1 MAAVTFGFFSK
12 HKSATRSVATEWLWS
27 WLFLGLLASG
37 NPSRYRYERPSRV
50 VEIKQGRLQGTLV
63 EVPLVSPYSSSAAGN
78 DKNQVGH
85 LMIIVN
91 ENELFHFKAATV
103 KYRMCD
109 WVCTSM
115 YWVDLTSLLSR
126 VTVDYFLLQSKKK
139 STITWQGSLQGMLV
153 EVVLKFSD
161 HFNRCEVVIKCR

>member
-1 MAAVTFGFFSK
+1 MMAAVTFGFFSK

-91 ENELFHFKAATV
+91 GNELFYFKAAIV

-109 WVCTSM
+109 YSKALRCTFFGEIKNSCSSKF
-115 YWVDLTSLLSR
+115 VQLL
-126 VTVDYFLLQSKKK
+126 LLKPGLS
-139 STITWQGSLQGMLV
+139 S
-153 EVVLKFSD
+153 
-161 HFNRCEVVIKCR
+161 H

>member
-1 MAAVTFGFFSK
+1 MAVTFGFFSK

-50 VEIKQGRLQGTLV
+50 VEITQGRLQGTLV

-91 ENELFHFKAATV
+91 RHELFDFKARII

-109 WVCTSM
+109 YYLPM
-115 YWVDLTSLLSR
+115 YWVDLSSNSKVIAYFFLFWSQRKFQWSPSSWNSSRLS
-126 VTVDYFLLQSKKK
+126 
-139 STITWQGSLQGMLV
+139 TWADNCH
-153 EVVLKFSD
+153 K
-161 HFNRCEVVIKCR
+161 I

>member
-91 ENELFHFKAATV
+91 GNELFDFKAAIV
-103 KYRMCD
+103 KYRM
-109 WVCTSM
+109 
-115 YWVDLTSLLSR
+115 Y
-126 VTVDYFLLQSKKK
+126 DYYS
-139 STITWQGSLQGMLV
+139 SS
-153 EVVLKFSD
+153 
-161 HFNRCEVVIKCR
+161 N

>member
-91 ENELFHFKAATV
+91 GNELFDFKAAIV

-109 WVCTSM
+109 YYLPM
-115 YWVDLTSLLSR
+115 Y
-126 VTVDYFLLQSKKK
+126 
-139 STITWQGSLQGMLV
+139 
-153 EVVLKFSD
+153 
-161 HFNRCEVVIKCR
+161 

>member
-1 MAAVTFGFFSK
+1 MMAMVTFGFLTSK

-78 DKNQVGH
+78 DKNQVG
-85 LMIIVN
+85 
-91 ENELFHFKAATV
+91 TPP
-103 KYRMCD
+103 YD
-109 WVCTSM
+109 DS
-115 YWVDLTSLLSR
+115 
-126 VTVDYFLLQSKKK
+126 
-139 STITWQGSLQGMLV
+139 
-153 EVVLKFSD
+153 
-161 HFNRCEVVIKCR
+161 